1 MYNVSVEWLNIIW
14 MSTDASESR
23 DAPGGSRESET
34 HAFKRF
40 LDLKYTKICNKNRY
54 NIKTITPYISFLLLR
69 QRYS

>member
-40 LDLKYTKICNKNRY
+40 LDLKYTKICNKN
-54 NIKTITPYISFLLLR
+54 TIYLLSPSETKIFLR
-69 QRYS
+69 E